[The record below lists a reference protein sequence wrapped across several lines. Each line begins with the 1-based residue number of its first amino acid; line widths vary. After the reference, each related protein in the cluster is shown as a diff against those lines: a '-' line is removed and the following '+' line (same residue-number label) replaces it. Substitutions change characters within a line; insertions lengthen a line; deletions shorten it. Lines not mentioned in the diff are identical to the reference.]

1 MIRETGRLV
10 TRATLWFLQSMTHP
24 IDVAAAMA
32 DVRPGIEAL
41 AAQLPDVL
49 PAEERARLRERA
61 GEFVK
66 EGAPEELALAIAK
79 LDWLGAAPDILR
91 MAAGEAGQI
100 TAVAKLHYG
109 LGAALD
115 LKWLRQAARAMA
127 ADSSWQKQAVSA
139 IIEDLYAFQAEL
151 TKRVLASGQSAE
163 AWLAA
168 RATATQRITQLTSDI
183 QAASV
188 VDLAMLAVANRQLRA
203 LIAG

>member
-1 MIRETGRLV
+1 
-10 TRATLWFLQSMTHP
+10 
-24 IDVAAAMA
+24 
-32 DVRPGIEAL
+32 
-41 AAQLPDVL
+41 
-49 PAEERARLRERA
+49 
-61 GEFVK
+61 
-66 EGAPEELALAIAK
+66 
-79 LDWLGAAPDILR
+79 
-91 MAAGEAGQI
+91 MAAGEAGRI
-100 TAVAKLHYG
+100 AAVAKLHYG

-127 ADSSWQKQAVSA
+127 AESSWQKQAVAA

-168 RATATQRITQLTSDI
+168 RGAAVQRITQLTSDI
-183 QAASV
+183 QTASA